1 MDEVAHMRRKKQV
14 AMIADMFEANYL
26 YHEGLLQERD
36 FQNAKENAEHVLIET
51 AFMSHGERELLKSEA
66 YRMARK
72 RIKNK
77 LGMRE

>member
-26 YHEGLLQERD
+26 YREGLLQERD
-36 FQNAKENAEHVLIET
+36 YQDAKENAEHVLIET
-51 AFMSHGERELLKSEA
+51 TFMNQQEKELIKSEA
-66 YRMARK
+66 YRIARK

-77 LGMRE
+77 LGMRK